1 MDDNQADIGG
11 SELPSIHYPPEITL
25 AAMCKTEKI
34 NFEKV
39 AFLSWQQLNLSVW
52 TAHNAMDLLV
62 LELQDAKY
70 SAHAVSKLH
79 PLYNIKIYFVLFSF
93 GLFGRKKN
101 KIPCLQLKRNFCL
114 GFLCWHLHIPTQL
127 ILWGWRKK
135 KRLESST
142 SLSYFFPSFYI
153 FFQNVLWC
161 RDIQRHFWW
170 RTSAKIKQKNG
181 AASKFKQKQI
191 N

>member
-11 SELPSIHYPPEITL
+11 NELPSVHYPLEITL

-39 AFLSWQQLNLSVW
+39 AFLSWQKLNLSVW
-52 TAHNAMDLLV
+52 TAHNAMELLV

-101 KIPCLQLKRNFCL
+101 KIPCLQLKINFCL
-114 GFLCWHLHIPTQL
+114 GFLCWHLHIP
-127 ILWGWRKK
+127 WKK

-142 SLSYFFPSFYI
+142 SLSYFSPASI
-153 FFQNVLWC
+153 FFSRMFSDAETF
-161 RDIQRHFWW
+161 RDISGEEKVPKLNKRMELLLSSN
-170 RTSAKIKQKNG
+170 RKKIN
-181 AASKFKQKQI
+181 
-191 N
+191 